1 LSIQSIASTIPH
13 IRSGRLKG
21 IAVSGDS
28 RFASLPQV
36 PTFAESGLP
45 KVEAKVVYGI
55 LAPAGTPKEIVETL
69 AAEIAGI
76 QRTAEFKEKLAAQG
90 VEAYILG
97 PEPFAATIRSDMAKY
112 AKIIKAANIKLE
124 H

>member
-1 LSIQSIASTIPH
+1 
-13 IRSGRLKG
+13 
-21 IAVSGDS
+21 
-28 RFASLPQV
+28 
-36 PTFAESGLP
+36 
-45 KVEAKVVYGI
+45 
-55 LAPAGTPKEIVETL
+55 
-69 AAEIAGI
+69 
-76 QRTAEFKEKLAAQG
+76 